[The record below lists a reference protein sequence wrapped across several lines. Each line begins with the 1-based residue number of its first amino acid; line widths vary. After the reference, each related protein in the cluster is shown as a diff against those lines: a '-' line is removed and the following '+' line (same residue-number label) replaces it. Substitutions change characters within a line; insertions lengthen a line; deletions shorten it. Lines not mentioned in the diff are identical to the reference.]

1 MTNTSRS
8 VSRAAPKAPTPTALP
23 EDQLDAL
30 VAVLDDVRGHGR
42 RSRSDIIRSTGL
54 TRAVVQQRVSE
65 LLDRGLLIEGRLGPS
80 TGGRA
85 PRQLE
90 FPATIGHILSADLG
104 ATSIDVAI
112 SDLGGRILA
121 HRSEAADIGA
131 GPDAIL
137 GRVMTLFD
145 ALLAEEDDV
154 PGELWAIGLGVPGPV
169 DFEHGYVVAP
179 PIMPGWGGFPIRQA
193 FAERYNVPVWVDNDV
208 NVMVLGELR
217 AGAARDHNTVVFVKI
232 GTGIGA
238 GIVIDGKLHRGAQ
251 GSAGDVG
258 HTQVVSDSE
267 IVCRCGKVGCLEAL
281 AGGAALARD
290 GTALVESGASPVLA
304 RRSVERN
311 HHLEAADVSWA
322 AEHGDAA
329 SRQLIAR
336 AGNLVGEMLSSVV
349 HILNPSLIVIGG
361 GVAEA
366 GAPLLAA
373 IREAVYRHSLPLATR
388 ELEIRPSALG
398 SQSGVI
404 GVATMVT
411 DELFSRRCLASWV
424 PEGAPSGRP
433 ELVLA
438 GRQP

>member
-1 MTNTSRS
+1 MTNSPRT
-8 VSRAAPKAPTPTALP
+8 VFPAARKAPGLLALP

-30 VAVLDDVRGHGR
+30 VAVLDDVRGRGR

-65 LLDRGLLIEGRLGPS
+65 LLDRGLLIEGHLGPS

-90 FPATIGHILSADLG
+90 FPAGIGHILCADLG

-112 SDLGGRILA
+112 SDVGGNILA
-121 HRSEAADIGA
+121 HRSELADISA
-131 GPDAIL
+131 GPEAIL
-137 GRVMTLFD
+137 TRVMTLFD
-145 ALLAEEDDV
+145 ALRAEEGDV
-154 PGELWAIGLGVPGPV
+154 PGKLWAIGLGVPGPV
-169 DFEHGYVVAP
+169 DFERGYVVAP
-179 PIMPGWGGFPIRQA
+179 PIMPGWGEFPIREV
-193 FAERYNVPVWVDNDV
+193 FAERYDVPVWVDNDV
-208 NVMVLGELR
+208 NVMTLGELR
-217 AGAARDHNTVVFVKI
+217 AGAAQGHKTIVFVKI

-238 GIVIDGKLHRGAQ
+238 GLVIDGKLHRGAQ

-258 HTQVVSDSE
+258 HTQVVSDPE
-267 IVCRCGKVGCLEAL
+267 IVCRCGKIGCLEAL

-290 GTALVESGASPVLA
+290 GMALVQSGTSPVLA
-304 RRSVERN
+304 QRSAERGDR
-311 HHLEAADVSWA
+311 LEAADVSWA

-329 SRQLIAR
+329 SRQLIVR

-361 GVAEA
+361 GVAQA

-411 DELFSRRCLASWV
+411 DELFSRQCLASWV
-424 PEGAPSGRP
+424 PDGTPSGRP

-438 GRQP
+438 GRL